1 LGDGVIGNDHRA
13 LSFLPVEH
21 PPPPIGEIMATKL
34 EKAVSRETSVIE
46 KMVPLIVTL
55 RPNQTM
61 GFKLKYKQEEI
72 IVDIE
77 ALYRFAKGQA
87 ITGKARIS

>member
-1 LGDGVIGNDHRA
+1 ML
-13 LSFLPVEH
+13 
-21 PPPPIGEIMATKL
+21 MATKL
-34 EKAVSRETSVIE
+34 EKPVTRETTVIE

-61 GFKLKYKQEEI
+61 GFKLKFKQEEI

-77 ALYRFAKGQA
+77 TLYRFAKSQA
-87 ITGKARIS
+87 LHGKARVV